1 MNNTIYYANLKTEE
15 WGALVENVEDGSF
28 AINSDGSMLAYNTSG
43 KAYDTENI
51 TIVNLKNGEKKT
63 IEAGADNIITVYGYT
78 GTNLIYGIGSQ
89 SDVSKKS
96 FVPVSKLVIVDKD
109 YKEVKSYSQNKVYIT
124 GVEITDN
131 IINIKRYKGKSQIS
145 DDQLLDNTETKKP
158 VAKTSYYVDDVKQK
172 ELALAFTNA
181 LDGTKQLS
189 VEKIGKVTFDSSSKV
204 NATFESKKEN
214 NYYVY
219 GYGKLQGIYSDKNAA
234 TNAEKATYGLV
245 TDNRGHKI
253 WVFEENYN

>member
-1 MNNTIYYANLKTEE
+1 M
-15 WGALVENVEDGSF
+15 
-28 AINSDGSMLAYNTSG
+28 
-43 KAYDTENI
+43 
-51 TIVNLKNGEKKT
+51 
-63 IEAGADNIITVYGYT
+63 
-78 GTNLIYGIGSQ
+78 
-89 SDVSKKS
+89 
-96 FVPVSKLVIVDKD
+96 
-109 YKEVKSYSQNKVYIT
+109 
-124 GVEITDN
+124 
-131 IINIKRYKGKSQIS
+131 
-145 DDQLLDNTETKKP
+145 
-158 VAKTSYYVDDVKQK
+158 DDVKQK

-234 TNAEKATYGLV
+234 TNAAKATYGLV

-253 WVFEENYN
+253 WVLKRIIIKISEKVKMLIRKGCFDFFLYLYAKNF